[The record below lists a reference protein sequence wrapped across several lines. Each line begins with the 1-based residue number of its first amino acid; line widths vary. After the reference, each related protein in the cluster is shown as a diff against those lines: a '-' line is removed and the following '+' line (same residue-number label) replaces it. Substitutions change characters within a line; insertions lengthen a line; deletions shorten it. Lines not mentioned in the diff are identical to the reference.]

1 MFRRPC
7 PREAYFRAWESP
19 ICAKEPDAWVCQ
31 RPHILIKQQIALHA
45 HGVAIM
51 LTAETGVIM
60 TKRAL
65 ITGITGQDGSYLA
78 EFLLEKGYEVHGIK
92 RRASSLNT
100 QRIDHIFQDPHEADP
115 KLHLHYGDLTDS
127 SNLTRILS
135 EVQPDEVYNLGAQSH
150 VAVSF
155 EAPEYTADVDATGAL
170 RLLEAIRFLGLEKK
184 TKFYQAST
192 SELYGLV
199 QETPQTE
206 TTPFHPR
213 SPYAVAKMYAYW
225 ITVNYREAYGMYAC
239 NGILF
244 NHESPRRGETFVTRK
259 ITRGMANIAQGLDT
273 CLYMG
278 NIDALRDWG
287 HAKDYVRMQWMMLQ
301 QDVPDDF
308 VIATGVQYSVRQF
321 ITWSAAELGITLRF
335 EGEGINERAIVDSI
349 KGDDAPGVKPGDVV
363 LKIDPKY
370 FRPAEVETLL
380 GSPAKAK
387 AKLGWEPQITTQ
399 EMCAEMVK
407 SDLGIAKRARLL
419 VDHGFDAFI
428 AHED

>member
-1 MFRRPC
+1 
-7 PREAYFRAWESP
+7 
-19 ICAKEPDAWVCQ
+19 
-31 RPHILIKQQIALHA
+31 
-45 HGVAIM
+45 
-51 LTAETGVIM
+51 M

-92 RRASSLNT
+92 RRSSSLNT
-100 QRIDHIFQDPHEADP
+100 QRIDHIYQDPHEPNP
-115 KLHLHYGDLTDS
+115 KLILHYGDLTDS
-127 SNLTRILS
+127 SNLTRVIS
-135 EVQPDEVYNLGAQSH
+135 QVQPDEVYNLGAQSH

-155 EAPEYTADVDATGAL
+155 ESPEYTADVDANGTL

-184 TKFYQAST
+184 TRFYQAST

-199 QETPQTE
+199 QEIPQTE

-259 ITRGMANIAQGLDT
+259 ITRGLANIAQGLEQ
-273 CLYMG
+273 CMFMG

-301 QDVPDDF
+301 QEVPDDF

-335 EGEGINERAIVDSI
+335 EGEGLDERAIVDSVS
-349 KGDDAPGVKPGDVV
+349 GDDAPAVKPGDVV
-363 LKIDPKY
+363 MRIDPQY

-387 AKLGWEPQITTQ
+387 EKLGWEPQITTQ
-399 EMCAEMVK
+399 EMCAEMVAN
-407 SDLGIAKRARLL
+407 DLKVARRHRLL
-419 VDHGFDAFI
+419 KEHGLDLPI
-428 AHED
+428 SLENG